1 MMVGLCQPDE
11 GVITFL
17 GESVTNLPMYKRARR
32 GIGYLPQESSVFR
45 RLSVEHNVLAI
56 LEMLGYA
63 RKERSKRVDALLEEL
78 DLIHI
83 RKSMA
88 YALSGGERR
97 RLEITR
103 ALAATP
109 SFMLL
114 DEPFAG
120 IDPIAVADI
129 QQIITRLKG
138 KGIGI
143 LITDHNVQET
153 LSIVD
158 RAYIINEGLIWK
170 RDLRKLLCRVP
181 QPGPSILANSSS
193 CRRATEALMKL
204 RLVPQLS
211 QKLIMTPYNCS
222 KRLSCCS
229 CLDLNCNRASRSIS
243 WKTLCWMKFNPMS
256 TKTSPWPMRR
266 RLKPSSTGRTG
277 SV

>member
-1 MMVGLCQPDE
+1 MTQGASIEAGASSTSQADSPLECLQAGGLVKSFRGRKVVKGVAIEVFAGEVVGLLGPNGAGKTTIFDMMVGLCQPDE
-11 GVITFL
+11 GEITFS
-17 GESVTNLPMYKRARR
+17 GESITKLPMYQRARR

-45 RLSVEHNVLAI
+45 RLSVENNILAI
-56 LEMLGYA
+56 LEVLGYP
-63 RKERSKRVDALLEEL
+63 RGERAERVDALLKDL
-78 DLIHI
+78 DLVHI

-103 ALAATP
+103 ALATNP

-129 QQIITRLKG
+129 QQIVLRLKE

-158 RAYIINEGLIWK
+158 RAYIINEGQILEAGSPDAIVK
-170 RDLRKLLCRVP
+170 SETARAVYLGDRFKL
-181 QPGPSILANSSS
+181 
-193 CRRATEALMKL
+193 
-204 RLVPQLS
+204 
-211 QKLIMTPYNCS
+211 
-222 KRLSCCS
+222 
-229 CLDLNCNRASRSIS
+229 
-243 WKTLCWMKFNPMS
+243 
-256 TKTSPWPMRR
+256 
-266 RLKPSSTGRTG
+266 
-277 SV
+277 

>member
-1 MMVGLCQPDE
+1 MQGIDAGAVPRADSQMIKHAECLRASGLVKSFRGRKVVKGVAIEVRAGEVVGLLGPNGAGKTTIFDMMVGLCQPDE
-11 GVITFL
+11 GDITL
-17 GESVTNLPMYKRARR
+17 NGESVTDLPMYKRARR

-56 LEMLGYA
+56 LEMLGYP
-63 RKERSKRVDALLEEL
+63 REERAHRVDVLLKEL

-83 RKSMA
+83 RQSMA

-103 ALAATP
+103 ALATTP

-129 QQIITRLKG
+129 QQIITRLKD

-158 RAYIINEGLIWK
+158 RAYIINEGLILESGPPDAIVK
-170 RDLRKLLCRVP
+170 SETARAVYLGERFKL
-181 QPGPSILANSSS
+181 
-193 CRRATEALMKL
+193 
-204 RLVPQLS
+204 
-211 QKLIMTPYNCS
+211 
-222 KRLSCCS
+222 
-229 CLDLNCNRASRSIS
+229 
-243 WKTLCWMKFNPMS
+243 
-256 TKTSPWPMRR
+256 
-266 RLKPSSTGRTG
+266 
-277 SV
+277 

>member
-1 MMVGLCQPDE
+1 MIRSAHAESDALVDPIAVRQRDCLRATGLIKSFRGRKVVKGVAVEVYAGEVVGLLGPNGAGKTTIFDMMVGLCQPDE
-11 GVITFL
+11 GEITFI

-158 RAYIINEGLIWK
+158 RAYIINEGLILEAGPPEAIVQSATA
-170 RDLRKLLCRVP
+170 RAVYLGEQFKL
-181 QPGPSILANSSS
+181 
-193 CRRATEALMKL
+193 
-204 RLVPQLS
+204 
-211 QKLIMTPYNCS
+211 
-222 KRLSCCS
+222 
-229 CLDLNCNRASRSIS
+229 
-243 WKTLCWMKFNPMS
+243 
-256 TKTSPWPMRR
+256 
-266 RLKPSSTGRTG
+266 
-277 SV
+277 

>member
-1 MMVGLCQPDE
+1 MTRSAATEFDMHVEPVAASKGECLRATGLVKSFRGRKVVKGVALEVYAGEVVGLLGPNGAGKTTIFDMMVGLCQPDE
-11 GVITFL
+11 GEITFI

-32 GIGYLPQESSVFR
+32 GMGYLPQESSVFR
-45 RLSVEHNVLAI
+45 RLSVEDNVLAV

-63 RKERSKRVDALLEEL
+63 RKDRRRRVDALLKEL

-129 QQIITRLKG
+129 QEIITRLKE

-158 RAYIINEGLIWK
+158 RAYIINEGLILEAGSPEAIV
-170 RDLRKLLCRVP
+170 RSPTARAVYLGEQFKL
-181 QPGPSILANSSS
+181 
-193 CRRATEALMKL
+193 
-204 RLVPQLS
+204 
-211 QKLIMTPYNCS
+211 
-222 KRLSCCS
+222 
-229 CLDLNCNRASRSIS
+229 
-243 WKTLCWMKFNPMS
+243 
-256 TKTSPWPMRR
+256 
-266 RLKPSSTGRTG
+266 
-277 SV
+277 

>member
-1 MMVGLCQPDE
+1 MQTLSLDKKPHRGSSEVSPMQCLQASGLVKSFRGRKVVKGVAIEVSAGEVVGLLGPNGAGKTTIFDMMVGLCPPDE
-11 GVITFL
+11 GQITL
-17 GESVTNLPMYKRARR
+17 NGESITELPMYKRAKC

-45 RLSVEHNVLAI
+45 RLSVENNVLAI

-63 RKERSKRVDALLEEL
+63 REERQRRVDALLHDL
-78 DLIHI
+78 DLLHI
-83 RKSMA
+83 RGSMA

-103 ALAATP
+103 ALAMTP

-129 QQIITRLKG
+129 QQIIRRLRD

-158 RAYIINEGLIWK
+158 RAYIINEGLILEAGSPEAIVK
-170 RDLRKLLCRVP
+170 SETARAVYLGERFKL
-181 QPGPSILANSSS
+181 
-193 CRRATEALMKL
+193 
-204 RLVPQLS
+204 
-211 QKLIMTPYNCS
+211 
-222 KRLSCCS
+222 
-229 CLDLNCNRASRSIS
+229 
-243 WKTLCWMKFNPMS
+243 
-256 TKTSPWPMRR
+256 
-266 RLKPSSTGRTG
+266 
-277 SV
+277 

>member
-1 MMVGLCQPDE
+1 MIQGVHADSEPLADSVSAKRRECLRASGLMKSFRGRKVVKGVAIEVRAGEVVGLLGPNGAGKTTIFDMMVGLSQPDE
-11 GVITFL
+11 GDITFN
-17 GESVTNLPMYKRARR
+17 GESVTSLPMYKRARR

-45 RLSVEHNVLAI
+45 RLSVEQNVLAI

-63 RKERSKRVDALLEEL
+63 REERAQRVDVLLKEL
-78 DLIHI
+78 DLVHI

-103 ALAATP
+103 ALATTP

-129 QQIITRLKG
+129 QQIITRLKE

-158 RAYIINEGLIWK
+158 RAYIINEGLILESGPPEAIVK
-170 RDLRKLLCRVP
+170 SETARAVYLGERFKL
-181 QPGPSILANSSS
+181 
-193 CRRATEALMKL
+193 
-204 RLVPQLS
+204 
-211 QKLIMTPYNCS
+211 
-222 KRLSCCS
+222 
-229 CLDLNCNRASRSIS
+229 
-243 WKTLCWMKFNPMS
+243 
-256 TKTSPWPMRR
+256 
-266 RLKPSSTGRTG
+266 
-277 SV
+277 

>member
-1 MMVGLCQPDE
+1 MLAESVALASGTSLRANGLMKSFRGRKVVKGVAIEVFAGEVVGLLGPNGAGKTTIFDMMVGLCQPDE
-11 GVITFL
+11 GEIIFK
-17 GESVTNLPMYKRARR
+17 GESVTSLPMYKRARK

-45 RLSVEHNVLAI
+45 RLSVEDNVLAI

-63 RKERSKRVDALLEEL
+63 RQDRNERVDALLKEL
-78 DLIHI
+78 DLGHI

-129 QQIITRLKG
+129 QQIITRLKV

-158 RAYIINEGLIWK
+158 RAYIINEGVILES
-170 RDLRKLLCRVP
+170 
-181 QPGPSILANSSS
+181 GPPDVIVQSETA
-193 CRRATEALMKL
+193 RAVYLGEQF
-204 RLVPQLS
+204 RL
-211 QKLIMTPYNCS
+211 
-222 KRLSCCS
+222 
-229 CLDLNCNRASRSIS
+229 
-243 WKTLCWMKFNPMS
+243 
-256 TKTSPWPMRR
+256 
-266 RLKPSSTGRTG
+266 
-277 SV
+277 

>member
-1 MMVGLCQPDE
+1 MTPRVEEEPTRLVQSVALENGTSLRANGLMKSFRGRKVVKGVAIEVFAGEVVGLLGPNGAGKTTIFDMMVGLCQPDE
-11 GVITFL
+11 GEITFK
-17 GESVTNLPMYKRARR
+17 GESVTSLPMYKRARK

-45 RLSVEHNVLAI
+45 RLSVEDNVLAI

-63 RKERSKRVDALLEEL
+63 RQDRNERVDALLKEL
-78 DLIHI
+78 DLGHI

-109 SFMLL
+109 SFMLQ

-129 QQIITRLKG
+129 QQIITRLKV

-158 RAYIINEGLIWK
+158 RAYIINEGVILES
-170 RDLRKLLCRVP
+170 
-181 QPGPSILANSSS
+181 GPPDVIVQSETA
-193 CRRATEALMKL
+193 RAVYLGEQF
-204 RLVPQLS
+204 RL
-211 QKLIMTPYNCS
+211 
-222 KRLSCCS
+222 
-229 CLDLNCNRASRSIS
+229 
-243 WKTLCWMKFNPMS
+243 
-256 TKTSPWPMRR
+256 
-266 RLKPSSTGRTG
+266 
-277 SV
+277 

>member
-1 MMVGLCQPDE
+1 MTQSVQAKSQVLVEPIEAQQGNCLRADGLVKSFRGRKVVKGVAVEVYAGEVVGLLGPNGAGKTTIFDMLVGLCQPDE
-11 GVITFL
+11 GEITFL
-17 GESVTNLPMYKRARR
+17 GESVTDLPMYKRARR

-63 RKERSKRVDALLEEL
+63 REERSQRVDALLKEL

-83 RKSMA
+83 RTSMA

-129 QQIITRLKG
+129 QRIITRLKK

-158 RAYIINEGLIWK
+158 RAYIINEGLILESGPPEMIVQSATA
-170 RDLRKLLCRVP
+170 RAVYLGEQFKL
-181 QPGPSILANSSS
+181 
-193 CRRATEALMKL
+193 
-204 RLVPQLS
+204 
-211 QKLIMTPYNCS
+211 
-222 KRLSCCS
+222 
-229 CLDLNCNRASRSIS
+229 
-243 WKTLCWMKFNPMS
+243 
-256 TKTSPWPMRR
+256 
-266 RLKPSSTGRTG
+266 
-277 SV
+277 